1 MVSLN
6 SCTCLT
12 ADSCTCGD
20 DCTCEGCGCENC
32 VGGATQCACGGNCAH
47 GSNIVIESSD

>member
-20 DCTCEGCGCENC
+20 DCTCEGCGCEEC
-32 VGGATQCACGGNCAH
+32 TGGATQCACGGNCACNV
-47 GSNIVIESSD
+47 NIVEDSSD

>member
-32 VGGATQCACGGNCAH
+32 V
-47 GSNIVIESSD
+47 

>member
-20 DCTCEGCGCENC
+20 DCTCEGCGCEEC
-32 VGGATQCACGGNCAH
+32 TGGATQCACGGNCACNV
-47 GSNIVIESSD
+47 NIVEDSYD